1 MINSY
6 SDFGFYGTG
15 SQPVETQA
23 AVAYRLGGLSL
34 NTGYQNRMVQNGSS
48 TQNYV
53 DSKPYDQMSCHHSGG
68 QEGDNLVKESQN
80 NFKTPDQ
87 HPPPPP
93 PTTTVPGAWNGFNSM
108 RPTTSPASSL
118 TSIPS
123 GDNMRFDP
131 AMAYA
136 RSMQN
141 LDMYSAC
148 CQSNQVM
155 NPGIHQNILPWVNN
169 MVGPYQSRRRGRQT
183 YSRLQTLEL
192 EKEFHTSIYLTRK
205 RRIEL
210 SSQIGLSERQI
221 KIWFQN
227 RRMKKKKESQMQKD
241 RKEQLDSLRGSS
253 SSHPTNHHSMVTGH
267 SHTKM

>member
-1 MINSY
+1 MIVSEVFVFLLSAFLLFLFSPTMINSY

-34 NTGYQNRMVQNGSS
+34 NTGYQNRMVQNGNS

-53 DSKPYDQMSCHHSGG
+53 DSKSYDQMSSHHSGG
-68 QEGDNLVKESQN
+68 QVGDNLVKESQS
-80 NFKTPDQ
+80 NFKTPGQ
-87 HPPPPP
+87 HPPP
-93 PTTTVPGAWNGFNSM
+93 PTTTVPGAWNSFNSM

-118 TSIPS
+118 TSIQS

-141 LDMYSAC
+141 LDMYNAC

-169 MVGPYQSRRRGRQT
+169 MVGEYLVPIVFIFIT
-183 YSRLQTLEL
+183 YLEPFHIMNISSVCVLFIEASSIRLRS
-192 EKEFHTSIYLTRK
+192 TSA
-205 RRIEL
+205 
-210 SSQIGLSERQI
+210 
-221 KIWFQN
+221 
-227 RRMKKKKESQMQKD
+227 KKY
-241 RKEQLDSLRGSS
+241 DSI
-253 SSHPTNHHSMVTGH
+253 
-267 SHTKM
+267 